1 MNHDK
6 DHVHLLV
13 SIPPKMSVGSAVR
26 IIKSNTGRDMKKK
39 FEFLKEVYWGTESVW
54 SGGYFVSTVRINE
67 KIIRQ
72 YIEKQGQEDA
82 GQAKLALG

>member
-1 MNHDK
+1 
-6 DHVHLLV
+6 
-13 SIPPKMSVGSAVR
+13 
-26 IIKSNTGRDMKKK
+26 MKKK